1 MTKSGE
7 IGKNVKIVTEQDLD
21 VERLLT
27 SHEVGDLLQVNPSS
41 VKKWV
46 NEGRIQAFRTPGGH
60 RRIRVADLVDFL
72 QRHEMPIPRSLLGIG
87 KRRLLIVDDDAM
99 HLRALARRLK
109 PYAAR
114 VDVELTQNGIDAL
127 VMVGS
132 FKPHLVVLDVY
143 MPELDGIEVCR
154 RLKMKPE
161 TRHIGVIV
169 TSAHLTRAV
178 EDNAL
183 AAGALTCV
191 PKPMDLKVL
200 LEHLGLQEQHAGV

>member
-1 MTKSGE
+1 M
-7 IGKNVKIVTEQDLD
+7 TEQNLHA
-21 VERLLT
+21 ERLLT

-46 NEGRIQAFRTPGGH
+46 NEGRIAAFRTPGGH

-72 QRHEMPIPRSLLGIG
+72 NRHAMPIPRPLASAS
-87 KRRLLIVDDDAM
+87 KRRLLVVDDDLM
-99 HLRALARRLK
+99 HLRALERRLR

-114 VDVELTQNGIDAL
+114 VAMELTQNGIDAL

-132 FKPHLVVLDVY
+132 FKPDLIVLDVY

-154 RLKMKPE
+154 RLKLKAE

-169 TSAHLTRAV
+169 NSAHLTKLV

-183 AAGALTCV
+183 AAGAVTCV

-200 LEHLGLQEQHAGV
+200 LEHLGLSQQPLGG

>member
-1 MTKSGE
+1 
-7 IGKNVKIVTEQDLD
+7 VTEQNLHS
-21 VERLLT
+21 ERLLT

-46 NEGRIQAFRTPGGH
+46 NEGRIAAFRTPGGH

-72 QRHEMPIPRSLLGIG
+72 NRHSMPIPRPLAGAS
-87 KRRLLIVDDDAM
+87 KQRLLVVDDDLM
-99 HLRALARRLK
+99 HLRALERRLR
-109 PYAAR
+109 PYRSR
-114 VDVELTQNGIDAL
+114 VDIQLTQNGIDAL

-132 FKPHLVVLDVY
+132 FKPDLIVLDVF

-161 TRHIGVIV
+161 TRRIGVIV
-169 TSAHLTRAV
+169 NTAHLTKSV
-178 EDNAL
+178 EENAL

-191 PKPMDLKVL
+191 SKPMDLKVL
-200 LEHLGLQEQHAGV
+200 LGHLGLLQQPVGG

>member
-1 MTKSGE
+1 MP
-7 IGKNVKIVTEQDLD
+7 EQNLHA
-21 VERLLT
+21 ERLLT

-46 NEGRIQAFRTPGGH
+46 NEGRIAAFRTPGGH

-72 QRHEMPIPRSLLGIG
+72 NRHAMPIPRPLASVS
-87 KRRLLIVDDDAM
+87 KQRLLVVDDDLM
-99 HLRALARRLK
+99 HLRALDRRLR

-114 VDVELTQNGIDAL
+114 VQVELTHNGIDAL
-127 VMVGS
+127 LMVGS
-132 FKPHLVVLDVY
+132 FKPDLIVLDVY

-154 RLKMKPE
+154 RLKLKPE

-169 TSAHLTRAV
+169 NSAHLTKSV
-178 EDNAL
+178 EENAMT
-183 AAGALTCV
+183 AGALVCV

-200 LEHLGLQEQHAGV
+200 LEHLGLLQQPLGG

>member
-1 MTKSGE
+1 
-7 IGKNVKIVTEQDLD
+7 VTEQNLHS
-21 VERLLT
+21 ERLLT

-46 NEGRIQAFRTPGGH
+46 NEGRIAAFRTPGGH

-72 QRHEMPIPRSLLGIG
+72 RRHAMPVPQPLAAAS
-87 KRRLLIVDDDAM
+87 KRRMLIVDDDLM
-99 HLRALARRLK
+99 HLRALERRLK
-109 PYAAR
+109 PYRAR
-114 VDVELTQNGIDAL
+114 VQLELTQNGIDAL

-132 FKPHLVVLDVY
+132 FKPDLIVLDVY

-154 RLKMKPE
+154 RLKLKAE

-169 TSAHLTRAV
+169 NTAHLTKSI
-178 EDNAL
+178 EENAL

-191 PKPMDLKVL
+191 SKPMDLKVL
-200 LEHLGLQEQHAGV
+200 LEHLGLLQQPLGG

>member
-1 MTKSGE
+1 M
-7 IGKNVKIVTEQDLD
+7 TEQNLHA
-21 VERLLT
+21 ERLLT

-46 NEGRIQAFRTPGGH
+46 NEGRIAAFRTPGGH

-72 QRHEMPIPRSLLGIG
+72 NRHAMPIPRPLASAS
-87 KRRLLIVDDDAM
+87 KRRLLVVDDDLM
-99 HLRALARRLK
+99 HLRALERRLR
-109 PYAAR
+109 PYAGR
-114 VDVELTQNGIDAL
+114 VAMELTQNGIDAL

-132 FKPHLVVLDVY
+132 FKPDLIVLDVY

-154 RLKMKPE
+154 RLKLKPE

-169 TSAHLTRAV
+169 NSAHLTKSV

-200 LEHLGLQEQHAGV
+200 LEHLGLLQQPLGG